1 MRERY
6 SVEKLFENN
15 TETTQ
20 TNTTQE
26 DFSRPR
32 VVQRYEDLAQKNED
46 IKDYTDTVEVPQTA
60 EPNESVDS
68 QLPTDTT
75 QVENKGFI
83 QKIIDTILS
92 IFSKNK

>member
-1 MRERY
+1 
-6 SVEKLFENN
+6 VN
-15 TETTQ
+15 
-20 TNTTQE
+20 
-26 DFSRPR
+26 
-32 VVQRYEDLAQKNED
+32 
-46 IKDYTDTVEVPQTA
+46 
-60 EPNESVDS
+60 S